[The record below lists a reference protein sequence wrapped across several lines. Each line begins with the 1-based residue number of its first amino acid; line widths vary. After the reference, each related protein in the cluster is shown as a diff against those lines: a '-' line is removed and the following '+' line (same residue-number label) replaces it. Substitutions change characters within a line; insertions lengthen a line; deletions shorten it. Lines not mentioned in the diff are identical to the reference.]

1 MRKGWSTKSVT
12 LRMIHQVSH
21 LKGEERM
28 IHQVGHLKGEERMI
42 HQVSHLKDEERM
54 IHQVSHLKDEE
65 RMIHQVCH
73 LKDEE
78 RMIHQVCHLKD
89 EEMND
94 CWSQSHWCEVGV
106 GGAFQPRIQPLTKRS
121 WILTWP
127 LPPFLDQFWVWSD
140 QFLIEWHQKWHM
152 PAQLHLVKQRI
163 KNVQARNGSFNH
175 THSPCMWLF
184 NVRKEP
190 PRPSYKW
197 IRIWMFWGAF
207 FPFFFFSSGFLGCL
221 GKFSKDRALPAD

>member
-1 MRKGWSTKSVT
+1 MRKGWSTKSVTWRMRKGWSTKSVTWRMRKGWSTKSVT
-12 LRMIHQVSH
+12 LRMRRWMTAGASH
-21 LKGEERM
+21 IDVK
-28 IHQVGHLKGEERMI
+28 
-42 HQVSHLKDEERM
+42 
-54 IHQVSHLKDEE
+54 
-65 RMIHQVCH
+65 
-73 LKDEE
+73 
-78 RMIHQVCHLKD
+78 
-89 EEMND
+89 
-94 CWSQSHWCEVGV
+94 WGV
-106 GGAFQPRIQPLTKRS
+106 GGAFQPRIQPQTKIS

-207 FPFFFFSSGFLGCL
+207 FPPFFFPLDF
-221 GKFSKDRALPAD
+221 